1 MTAQAWAYELAA
13 VAVSTSHEVCM
24 VCYIRVVQVVDKRM
38 TASLLLMM
46 TNADGEESAS
56 GCVAAQPAC
65 RTQNDDKGART
76 VFQHACMV

>member
-46 TNADGEESAS
+46 TE
-56 GCVAAQPAC
+56 
-65 RTQNDDKGART
+65 RRW
-76 VFQHACMV
+76 